1 MTETLSYKQKKQGK
15 SHGILRM
22 LVSGSIKIIL
32 SVLVIG
38 GAIAIYHYQIRT
50 SPRLKRKKPPPQP
63 RLVQII
69 PIQQDDCKT
78 KVIADGIVIPAQQVA
93 LRPQVTG
100 QIVDIFSDVVP
111 GGIVRAGQ
119 KLIEIDHRDYEIL
132 VRQRKS
138 DVAKALEA
146 LKVEEGNQAVA
157 KQEYEL
163 LNEVISEEDRELVLR
178 EPQLAAIKAAQESA
192 QAALKKAQLDLA
204 RCDILAPFNAIVQ
217 EKHVDFGA
225 TVSTNSNL
233 VTLMGTDEAWVEV
246 KVWISQLKWLTI
258 PRTNGDS
265 GSKVTIYNNLAWGA
279 GKSRT
284 GRVLCLIGE
293 LEKQGR
299 MARLLVTIDDPFCL
313 KPQNRDLPQMLMSSY
328 VSAEIE
334 GRTLSSVYPI
344 KRSHFRDDDTVWI
357 MNDTGQLN
365 IRNVKIAFMDSEQV
379 YVNEGL
385 KENEKLVITDIAA
398 PVEGMPLRIAG
409 AQDENKIPGQ
419 PQEGKSPMAQQAGQ
433 RGPAAEEESQ

>member
-1 MTETLSYKQKKQGK
+1 MTKISFNLNKQEK
-15 SHGILRM
+15 SHSTSRILVFGI
-22 LVSGSIKIIL
+22 IKIL
-32 SVLVIG
+32 VPVLIIV
-38 GAIAIYHYQIRT
+38 GAITIYRYQIRT
-50 SPRLKRKKPPPQP
+50 SPRLKRQKPPPQP
-63 RLVQII
+63 KLVQVI
-69 PIQQDDCKT
+69 PVRQDDCKT
-78 KVIADGIVIPAQQVA
+78 KITADGIVIPAQQVA

-100 QIVDIFSDVVP
+100 QVVYISPDVVP
-111 GGIVRAGQ
+111 GGIVLAEQ

-138 DVAKALEA
+138 DVAKAIKD

-163 LNEVISEEDRELVLR
+163 LGEIIREEDRELVLR
-178 EPQLAAIKAAQESA
+178 EPQLASTRAAQESA
-192 QAALKKAQLDLA
+192 QATLEKARLDLA
-204 RCDILAPFNAIVQ
+204 RCDIIAPFNAIVQ

-225 TVSTNSNL
+225 TVSTNSDL
-233 VTLMGTDEAWVEV
+233 ITLTGTDEAWIEV

-265 GSKVTIYNNLAWGA
+265 GSGVTIYNNLAWGN

-293 LEKQGR
+293 LETQGR
-299 MARLLVTIDDPFCL
+299 LARLLVAVDDPFCL
-313 KPQNRDLPQMLMSSY
+313 KPQNRDLPQLLMGSY

-334 GRTLSSVYPI
+334 GRTLKSVYPV
-344 KRSHFRDDDTVWI
+344 KRSHFRDNDTVWI
-357 MNDTGQLN
+357 LNDSNQLD
-365 IRNVKIAFMDSEQV
+365 IRHVKVAFLDSDKV

-385 KENEKLVITDIAA
+385 NEDEKLVTTDIAA

-409 AQDENKIPGQ
+409 LDNEKSPDQ
-419 PQEGKSPMAQQAGQ
+419 PQDSNNPMISQA
-433 RGPAAEEESQ
+433 SQ

>member
-1 MTETLSYKQKKQGK
+1 MTEITSFKQKKQEKPRGL
-15 SHGILRM
+15 LRI
-22 LVSGSIKIIL
+22 LVSGSIKILL
-32 SVLVIG
+32 SVLIIG

-50 SPRLKRKKPPPQP
+50 SPRLKRKKPPPQA
-63 RLVQII
+63 RLVQVI
-69 PIQQDDCKT
+69 PVQQDDCKT
-78 KVIADGIVIPAQQVA
+78 KVVADGIVIPAQQVA

-100 QIVDIFSDVVP
+100 QIVDISSDIVP

-146 LKVEEGNQAVA
+146 FKVEEGNQAVA

-163 LNEVISEEDRELVLR
+163 LNEVISDEDLELVLR
-178 EPQLAAIKAAQESA
+178 EPQLASIMAAQESA

-217 EKHVDFGA
+217 EKHVDFGG
-225 TVSTNSNL
+225 TVSTNSDL

-246 KVWISQLKWLTI
+246 KVWISQLKWLSI

-265 GSKVTIYNNLAWGA
+265 GSRVTIYNSLAWGA

-313 KPQNRDLPQMLMSSY
+313 KPQNRDLPQMLMGSY

-334 GRTLSSVYPI
+334 GRTLKTVYPI
-344 KRSHFRDDDTVWI
+344 KRSHFRDNNTVWI
-357 MNDTGQLN
+357 LNDTGELD
-365 IRNVKIAFMDSEQV
+365 IRIVKIAFMDSDQV

-385 KENEKLVITDIAA
+385 KENERLVITDIAA

-409 AQDENKIPGQ
+409 AEVENEDPGQ
-419 PQEGKSPMAQQAGQ
+419 TQEVKRPMASQANEQG
-433 RGPAAEEESQ
+433 AAEEESR

>member
-1 MTETLSYKQKKQGK
+1 MTEITSVKKNKQEKP
-15 SHGILRM
+15 HGLLRM
-22 LVSGSIKIIL
+22 LVLGSVKIL
-32 SVLVIG
+32 VSVLIII
-38 GAIAIYHYQIRT
+38 GAIVIYRYQIHT
-50 SPRLKRKKPPPQP
+50 SPRLRRKKPPPQP
-63 RLVQII
+63 KLVQVIAV
-69 PIQQDDCKT
+69 QQDNCKT
-78 KVIADGIVIPAQQVA
+78 KVIADGIVIPAQQVT

-100 QIVDIFSDVVP
+100 QVLDISEDVVP
-111 GGIVRAGQ
+111 GGIVQVGQ
-119 KLIEIDHRDYEIL
+119 KLIEIDHRDYDIL

-138 DVAKALEA
+138 DVAKALKD
-146 LKVEEGNQAVA
+146 LKVEEGSQAIA
-157 KQEYEL
+157 KQEYKL
-163 LNEVISEEDRELVLR
+163 LDEVISEEDRELVLR
-178 EPQLAAIKAAQESA
+178 EPQLASTKAAQESA
-192 QAALKKAQLDLA
+192 RAILEKAQLDLA
-204 RCDILAPFNAIVQ
+204 RCDILAPFNAIIQ

-246 KVWISQLKWLTI
+246 KVWISQLKWLSI

-299 MARLLVTIDDPFCL
+299 MARLLVAIDDPFCL
-313 KPQNRDLPQMLMSSY
+313 KPQNRDLPQLLMGSY

-334 GRTLSSVYPI
+334 GRTLESVYPI
-344 KRSHFRDDDTVWI
+344 KRSHFRDNDTVWI
-357 MNDTGQLN
+357 LDDKEQLD
-365 IRNVKIAFMDSEQV
+365 IRNVKVAFMDSDQV

-385 KENEKLVITDIAA
+385 NENEKLVMTDIAA

-409 AQDENKIPGQ
+409 AGDENRGP
-419 PQEGKSPMAQQAGQ
+419 GKSQEEKRPMARQSKGQ
-433 RGPAAEEESQ
+433 EPAKGESR

>member
-1 MTETLSYKQKKQGK
+1 MTEITSFKKNKQEKPQGLLR
-15 SHGILRM
+15 ILV
-22 LVSGSIKIIL
+22 LGSVKIII
-32 SVLVIG
+32 SVLIII
-38 GAIAIYHYQIRT
+38 GAIVIYKYQIRT

-63 RLVQII
+63 KLVQVMSV
-69 PIQQDDCKT
+69 QQDNCKT
-78 KVIADGIVIPAQQVA
+78 KVIADGIVIPAQQVT

-100 QIVDIFSDVVP
+100 QVVDISEDVVP
-111 GGIVRAGQ
+111 GGIVQAGQ

-138 DVAKALEA
+138 DVAKALKD
-146 LKVEEGNQAVA
+146 LKVEEGSQAIA

-163 LNEVISEEDRELVLR
+163 LDEVINEEDRELVLR
-178 EPQLAAIKAAQESA
+178 EPQLASTQAAHESA
-192 QAALKKAQLDLA
+192 QATLEKAQLDLA
-204 RCDILAPFNAIVQ
+204 RCDIFAPFNAIIQ

-246 KVWISQLKWLTI
+246 KVWISQLKWLSI

-265 GSKVTIYNNLAWGA
+265 GSRVTIYNNLAWGA

-299 MARLLVTIDDPFCL
+299 MARLLVVIDDPFCL
-313 KPQNRDLPQMLMSSY
+313 KPQNRDMPQMLMDSY

-334 GRTLSSVYPI
+334 GRTVESVYPV
-344 KRSHFRDDDTVWI
+344 KRSHFRDNNTVWI
-357 MNDTGQLN
+357 LNDQDQLD
-365 IRNVKIAFMDSEQV
+365 IRNVKIAFMDSENV

-385 KENEKLVITDIAA
+385 NEDEKLVVTDIAA

-409 AQDENKIPGQ
+409 AGDENRLPGKS
-419 PQEGKSPMAQQAGQ
+419 QEGEQPMARQSKGQ
-433 RGPAAEEESQ
+433 EPTKGESR